1 VFAGANAERESEA
14 CRVMTNARHVDG
26 VAGDEDRAQTRR
38 ALGAM
43 LVPLFFAV
51 AFAACIIGV
60 YHKPQPNG
68 IKFGVAG
75 PPALTAPL
83 RARLTQAAGSAFDI
97 SAVPTVAGA
106 AHAVRERD
114 LNAAFVPSA
123 DPKRPAT
130 VIIAGA
136 NGRIV
141 AVAAETLARAVT
153 TARGGQLAV
162 REVRPLAAGD
172 PLGLGIFMF
181 LIVCTICGYIAPTI
195 LETAAPALRPG
206 RRYLVLAGTALLV
219 SALVYLIGGLG
230 FGTYEGSFGTIVAFV
245 AVGALYTFVIGL
257 GTRLFQVLLG
267 LPAIFVSLAIF
278 VFLNIPSLGATY
290 TAPVLAPFWR
300 FLNHVWI
307 GAGAVD
313 AERGILYF
321 GGQGVGTDLIR
332 VFAWTVAI
340 AALLLLPASRK
351 LERRRERADDAE
363 PEIAAVGAAL

>member
-1 VFAGANAERESEA
+1 MTDSTHGAPGGA
-14 CRVMTNARHVDG
+14 
-26 VAGDEDRAQTRR
+26 DEQRAQTQL

-43 LVPLFFAV
+43 LVPVFFAI
-51 AFAACIIGV
+51 AFAICIIGV
-60 YHKPQPNG
+60 YHQPKPDG

-83 RARLTQAAGSAFDI
+83 RARLERGAGSAFDI
-97 SAVPTVAGA
+97 SAVPTPAGA
-106 AHAVRERD
+106 VYAVRERD
-114 LNAAFVPSA
+114 LNAAFVPSV
-123 DPKRPAT
+123 DRRRPAT
-130 VIIAGA
+130 VIVAGA

-141 AVAAETLARAVT
+141 ATASETLARAVT
-153 TARGGQLAV
+153 TAQGGQLAI
-162 REVRPLAAGD
+162 REVRPLASGD

-219 SALVYLIGGLG
+219 SAFVYLIGGLG
-230 FGTYEGSFGTIVAFV
+230 FGTYEGSFGTILAFV
-245 AVGALYTFVIGL
+245 AVGALYTFVVGV

-300 FLNHVWI
+300 FLNHIWI

-313 AERGILYF
+313 AERSILYF

-351 LERRRERADDAE
+351 LERRRERTDDAE